1 MQVIACLLIAI
12 LCIHQSVKINL
23 MNRLL
28 TFAYMASIMLFASCS
43 EQLAEK
49 EKEATFLVTS
59 PIQTDTTIYKE
70 YVSQIHSANHIE
82 LRSQEKGYLQK
93 IFVDEGQFVKKG
105 QLMFKLMPAIY
116 EAEVSKAKA
125 ELNFAEI
132 EYKNTKGLADNNVV
146 SASELAMAKAKLD
159 KAKAELQ
166 LAQAHLDFT
175 EIRAPFDGIM
185 DKFHTRLG
193 SLIDEGELLTSLS
206 DNSKMWV
213 YFNVAEAEY
222 LDFIQKVKSKE
233 KQKVLL
239 QMANKEIFSSS
250 GYVET
255 IEADFNNETGNIAF
269 RAAFQNPK
277 GILRHGETGNIVMP
291 IQLKDAIII
300 PQKSTFDVLD
310 KKYVYIVDEKGIIT
324 SKEITIAQEIPHLY
338 IVASG
343 LKPNDKILLEG
354 LGKVKNNEKI
364 KFKFVSLEKELAGI
378 KNIHAE

>member
-1 MQVIACLLIAI
+1 MPLSSYS
-12 LCIHQSVKINL
+12 CIHHSVKINL

-28 TFAYMASIMLFASCS
+28 TIAYMASIMLFASCS

-116 EAEVSKAKA
+116 EAEVSKSKA

-175 EIRAPFDGIM
+175 EIRAPFNGIM

-269 RAAFQNPK
+269 RATFQNPK

-291 IQLKDAIII
+291 IELKDAIII

-310 KKYVYIVDEKGIIT
+310 KKYVYVVDEKGIIT

-338 IVASG
+338 ILASG